1 MLAFRSIIE
10 SPGCLALGCK
20 RRNMVGIV
28 NLKRYIPD
36 HAVTTVPVLA
46 AMVAVHFFLLRA
58 DPLEPG
64 IEATQAAPSYSQ
76 FWQPPAQQDEFDID
90 GEITRLEL
98 GDARRDQQIRDLLHQ
113 QKYAQARTLLLEVAA
128 AAVLQDDQ
136 GKIGDTLLLLGEVAI
151 NQQELFA
158 AEVYLQEA
166 LYLTMAQGNVLGT
179 ARTYQLLGQL
189 NIRARELARRAA
201 NSHDELWQARNAIV
215 RGYYQGV
222 AVNGSYALNENLH
235 AVIDENIG
243 IRRYGAA
250 ADAWETL
257 ASLHD
262 KQYDGYQAQQ
272 ARLEA
277 ARLYAATGQ
286 MTHVHRLLDGLD
298 RSLISDVD
306 VTEIE
311 REMTVLFEQHE
322 DDVIRM
328 SQARDYQMLYHHYMR
343 LGKVK
348 QAWKFRIQSSETRAN
363 GSDRAMFQRQADVIA
378 VLYNSN
384 YAMDRAKKYLD
395 QASSIYQDNGVREMH
410 DETRDMESLI
420 Y

>member
-1 MLAFRSIIE
+1 MGRT
-10 SPGCLALGCK
+10 
-20 RRNMVGIV
+20 RRNMVSIV
-28 NLKRYIPD
+28 NFKRYIPD

-46 AMVAVHFFLLRA
+46 AMVAVHFFLLRD

-64 IEATQAAPSYSQ
+64 IEVTQTAPSYSQ
-76 FWQPPAQQDEFDID
+76 FWQTPAQLDEFDID

-98 GDARRDQQIRDLLHQ
+98 SDARRDQQIRDLLHQ

-151 NQQELFA
+151 NQQELSA
-158 AEVYLQEA
+158 AEIYLQEA
-166 LYLTMAQGNVLGT
+166 LYLNMAQDNVLGT

-201 NSHDELWQARNAIV
+201 NSYDQLWQARNSIV
-215 RGYYQGV
+215 RGFYQGV
-222 AVNGSYALNENLH
+222 NENLH
-235 AVIDENIG
+235 SVIDENLA

-250 ADAWETL
+250 ADAWEAL
-257 ASLHD
+257 GALHD

-277 ARLYAATGQ
+277 ARLFAATGQ
-286 MTHVHRLLDGLD
+286 MTHVHRLLDDLD
-298 RSLISDVD
+298 RGLISDAD
-306 VTEIE
+306 VAYIE
-311 REMTVLFEQHE
+311 REMAALFEQHE
-322 DDVIRM
+322 EDVIRT

-343 LGKVK
+343 KGEVE
-348 QAWKFRIQSSETRAN
+348 QAWKFRIKSSETLAN
-363 GSDRAMFQRQADVIA
+363 GSHRAMFQRQADVIA

-384 YAMDRAKKYLD
+384 FAMDRARKYLD
-395 QASSIYQDNGVREMH
+395 QAGNIYQHNDAREMH

>member
-1 MLAFRSIIE
+1 
-10 SPGCLALGCK
+10 
-20 RRNMVGIV
+20 MVGIV

-46 AMVAVHFFLLRA
+46 AMVAVHFFLLRD
-58 DPLEPG
+58 DPIEPG

-76 FWQPPAQQDEFDID
+76 FWQAPAQLDELDID
-90 GEITRLEL
+90 GEMTKLEL

-128 AAVLQDDQ
+128 AAVLQGDQ
-136 GKIGDTLLLLGEVAI
+136 DKIGDTLMLLGEVAI
-151 NQQELFA
+151 NQQELSA
-158 AEVYLQEA
+158 AEIYLQEA
-166 LYLTMAQGNVLGT
+166 LYLTMEQDNVLGT

-201 NSHDELWQARNAIV
+201 NTYDELWQARNAIV

-222 AVNGSYALNENLH
+222 DENLH
-235 AVIDENIG
+235 AVIDGNIA

-250 ADAWETL
+250 ADAWEAL
-257 ASLHD
+257 AALHD

-277 ARLYAATGQ
+277 ARLFAATGQ

-306 VTEIE
+306 VADIE
-311 REMTVLFEQHE
+311 REMAALFEQHE
-322 DDVIRM
+322 DDVIRT
-328 SQARDYQMLYHHYMR
+328 SQARDYQMLYIHYMR
-343 LGKVK
+343 LGKVE
-348 QAWKFRIQSSETRAN
+348 QAWKFRIKSSETLAN

-395 QASSIYQDNGVREMH
+395 QAGSIYRDNGVQEMQ
-410 DETRDMESLI
+410 DETRDMKSLI